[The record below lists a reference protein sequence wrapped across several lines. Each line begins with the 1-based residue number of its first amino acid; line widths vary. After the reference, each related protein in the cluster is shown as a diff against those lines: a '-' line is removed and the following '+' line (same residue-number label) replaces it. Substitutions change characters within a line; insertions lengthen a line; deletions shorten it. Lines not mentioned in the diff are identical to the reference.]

1 MKKSKLF
8 FYVFIFLVLIQSNLI
23 AQTRVVCIGN
33 SQTAGTGTTNPAT
46 KAWPAQLRTMLGS
59 EYSLLNCGVSGSV
72 MTKAGSSP
80 FWNKSQYTQARNFDP
95 QILIISIGSD
105 DASTANL
112 PFIGNFA
119 TDYIAMID
127 SFRVNGKNPLVY
139 ICYPTSCF
147 GNTAQNTVLHDQIL
161 PLIDQVHS
169 MRETTVIDFYNPMLP
184 YGNLFPDHLN
194 PNDQG
199 AASMARIVYNSLK
212 QASVITSGSIY
223 EIVSKAS
230 NKLLDVFNASLSYGG
245 NVDTWSDT
253 NSDAQRWRVD
263 STGVDQYTITNV
275 ASGKLLRITN
285 TTPASYVNVDQYI
298 NTNNNSVKWSIVKQ
312 NDGSFSIRT
321 AANTNFGLNEVNA
334 NAADGANVALLTFSG
349 VSSQSWSFILQAPQ
363 DEAPTAAVA
372 DKAFAAWKTKYI
384 DNNRTGN
391 EVIARE
397 GFWSV
402 AEMMEIVDDAYEVT
416 GYTKYSTQFATMY
429 SQFINRH
436 GNDWM
441 WNSYNDDITWMVIA
455 CTRASLLTGN
465 TTYQTKAK
473 EQFDKMWARAIHDGS
488 WLTWNQGTAG
498 TNSCI
503 NGPAMVAC
511 CYLAQA
517 TGDLSYYDKAIALY
531 NWSKNKLFMT
541 ATGKVNDNYNPST
554 GAVGDWSSTY
564 NQGTYL
570 GAAMMLYN
578 YTKNPVYLTEAQRIA
593 QYTKVNMANN
603 GVFNWEAGP
612 DLNGFKGIFM
622 RYARRYVVDANK
634 TDYIPWLQLNAK
646 IAYNNRNSEGL
657 ISTSWGTRTA
667 ETITL
672 SADSALKIIPAFAAS
687 TAVSLLVNCPN
698 TLTLIKSAYTTIEAE
713 NFDYLK
719 GVSMEICPE
728 GTMDLSVNKSGYYS
742 GYNNI
747 DFGLKGSESA
757 LIRLACTTAGNT
769 VEIHVDSPTG
779 ALIGTA
785 TTTNTGNLTTYAD
798 ITCPVTNVKGLQ
810 NIYLVY
816 KGTGTICKVN
826 NFKFIEAAGA
836 GETHGLLGTYFSGL
850 NFNTQLLQR
859 IDSVIN
865 FNWAEFSPAA
875 AISVNSFSARWT
887 GKILP
892 IYTGTYTF
900 YITSANARRVW
911 INDQLIVDKWIN
923 DSGIEYSGNIDL
935 TAGKKYDIKVEYYN
949 LVGNADIKLEWQSD
963 LQVRQ
968 VIPSSQLFMPDE
980 VPSAIID
987 TWTNADELTV
997 YPNPV
1002 KTTVTLNSGSVEATQ
1017 VSIFDIQGK
1026 LIMLNN
1032 GKFSGTKSFD
1042 VSQLSK
1048 GVYFVTVLSNNGVKL
1063 THKFIK

>member
-1 MKKSKLF
+1 M
-8 FYVFIFLVLIQSNLI
+8 QSNLI
-23 AQTRVVCIGN
+23 AQTRIVCIGN
-33 SQTAGTGTTNPAT
+33 SQTAGIGTTYPST

-72 MTKAGSSP
+72 MTKTGSSP
-80 FWNKSQYTQARNFDP
+80 YWNNFQFTTARNFDP

-119 TDYIAMID
+119 TDYVAMID

-147 GNTAQNTVLHDQIL
+147 GNTAQNTVIHDQIL

-169 MRETTVIDFYNPMLP
+169 LRETTVIDFYNPLLP

-199 AASMARIVYNSLK
+199 AASMARIVYNAMN
-212 QASVITSGSIY
+212 QASHIASGNIY
-223 EIVSKAS
+223 KIVSKAS
-230 NKLLDVFNASLSYGG
+230 NKLLDVFNASLTNSG

-253 NSDAQRWRVD
+253 NSDAQCWRVD
-263 STGVDQYTITNV
+263 STGVGQYTITNV
-275 ASGKLLRITN
+275 SSGKFLHIAN
-285 TTPASYVNVDQYI
+285 TTPANYVNVDQYI
-298 NTNNNSVKWSIVKQ
+298 NTNNNYVRWSIVKQ
-312 NDGSFSIRT
+312 DDGSFNIGS
-321 AANTNFGLNEVNA
+321 AANTDFALNETNA
-334 NAADGANVALLTFSG
+334 NAADGANVALLKFSG
-349 VSSQSWSFILQAPQ
+349 LASQSWSFILQEPQ
-363 DEAPTAAVA
+363 DIAPTAAVA
-372 DKAFAAWKTKYI
+372 DKVFASWKTKYI
-384 DNNRTGN
+384 DNNRSGN

-397 GFWSV
+397 GFWGV
-402 AEMMEIVDDAYEVT
+402 AEMMEIVDDAYEVS
-416 GYTKYSTQFATMY
+416 GNTKYSTLFATMY
-429 SQFINRH
+429 SQFLNRH
-436 GNDWM
+436 GTDWM

-473 EQFDKMWARAIHDGS
+473 EQFDKMWARAIHDGN
-488 WLTWNQGTAG
+488 WLTWNQGTEG

-517 TGDLSYYDKAIALY
+517 TGDPSYYAKAIALY
-531 NWSKNKLFMT
+531 KWSKNKLFMT
-541 ATGKVNDNYNPST
+541 ATGKVNDNYNPNT
-554 GAVGDWSSTY
+554 GSVGDWSSTY

-578 YTKNPVYLTEAQRIA
+578 YTKDPTYLTEAQRIA

-603 GVFNWEAGP
+603 SVFNWEAGP

-622 RYARRYVVDANK
+622 RYARRYVVDANR

-646 IAYNNRNSEGL
+646 VAYNNRNSEGL

-687 TAVSLLVNCPN
+687 TAVSLLVNCPF
-698 TLTLIKSAYTTIEAE
+698 TTILIKNAYTTIEAE
-713 NFDYLK
+713 NFDYIK
-719 GVSMEICPE
+719 GILSEICPE

-742 GYNNI
+742 GYNNV
-747 DFGLKGSESA
+747 DFGLKGPESA
-757 LIRLACTTAGNT
+757 LFRLACTTAGNT
-769 VEIHVDSPTG
+769 IEIHVGSPTG
-779 ALIGTA
+779 TLIGTA
-785 TTTNTGNLTTYAD
+785 TTTNTGSLTTYSD

-826 NFKFIEAAGA
+826 NFRFIETASA
-836 GETHGLLGTYFSGL
+836 GETHGLLGTYFNGS
-850 NFNTQLLQR
+850 NFNTQIVQR

-865 FNWAEFSPAA
+865 FNWVEFSPAA
-875 AISVNSFSARWT
+875 TVNTNNFTARWT
-887 GKILP
+887 GKIVPL
-892 IYTGTYTF
+892 YTGTYTF
-900 YITSANARRVW
+900 YITSANNRRVW
-911 INDQLIVDKWIN
+911 IDNQLIVDKWIN
-923 DSGIEYSGNIDL
+923 DSGITYSGTIDL
-935 TAGKKYDIKVEYYN
+935 SAGQKYDIKVEYYN
-949 LVGNADIKLEWQSD
+949 QTGNADIKLEWQSD

-968 VIPSSQLFMPDE
+968 VIPFSQLFLPDE

-987 TWTNADELTV
+987 TRANADRLTV

-1002 KTTVTLNSGSVEATQ
+1002 TTTITLNSGSVEATQ

-1026 LIMLNN
+1026 LLMNSN
-1032 GKFSGTKSFD
+1032 AKFSGTMSFD

-1048 GVYFVTVLSNNGVKL
+1048 GVYFVTVTSDNGVKS